1 MQEQGMANS
10 RAAVE
15 VWEGSGSDAHHAVV
29 HHLDLSI
36 HRVETLQGMLQLLF
50 SISPKEYC

>member
-1 MQEQGMANS
+1 MANS